1 MKSEFIYRPTS
12 GEYEEKHFGD
22 ITPNC
27 LWVKFVDKDEN
38 EWVGSFSESWVEE
51 KTFILNLY
59 KIGKSFIVARGQAYL
74 IDINSKIQLNKNE
87 ISDIQ
92 TAILNEKENKIYYS
106 TGFDLRFMDEDGN
119 EFILFDKYYFDE
131 IKLVEIKENK
141 LYATYWNY
149 QTSNNPFHFE
159 INLITKEV
167 KDSFYNAEKKEY
179 VCENPKP
186 NFLEK
191 ISNWFLKK

>member
-1 MKSEFIYRPTS
+1 MKSEFIHRPIS

-22 ITPNC
+22 INPNC
-27 LWVKFVDKDEN
+27 LWVKFTDKDGN
-38 EWVGSFSESWVEE
+38 EWVGSFSESWVENQI
-51 KTFILNLY
+51 FILNLY
-59 KIGKSFIVARGQAYL
+59 KIGKSFIVAKGQAYL
-74 IDINSKIQLNKNE
+74 IDVSLKIQLNKNE

-106 TGFDLRFMDEDGN
+106 TGFDLRFMDEEGN

-167 KDSFYNAEKKEY
+167 KDSFYNTEKKEY
-179 VCENPKP
+179 TYETPKP
-186 NFLEK
+186 NFLER
-191 ISNWFLKK
+191 ISNWVLKK